1 MSEAAHETPEARLN
15 QTVAGFNIY
24 RTPGVRDQVPPV
36 QVSTWYQG
44 ILVNGAAEVLQAE
57 GECAVFELGA
67 EQINALEH
75 TRVVFVE
82 SPVHGTC
89 FSALIAELNSALQ
102 TVTLSHFQPFRD
114 FMERRDWPRVPPSH
128 AMLVR
133 LTQGSQELS
142 GRVVDI
148 AVKSLCGVFDR
159 SAMQQVADSHDVELH
174 VWGEHEA
181 VDPLTDFNASGRIIR
196 MNAVSGSNPA
206 ASRVVIALDTY
217 PALER
222 VLNTYVARRELEVM
236 ATLAVEPERVF
247 DQTLE
252 VHAYTGKYGADS

>member
-24 RTPGVRDQVPPV
+24 RTPGVRDQIPPA

-44 ILVNGAAEVLQAE
+44 ILVSGAAEVLAAE
-57 GECAVFELGA
+57 DECVVFALGA
-67 EQINALEH
+67 EQIKALEH
-75 TRVVFVE
+75 TRTVFVE
-82 SPVHGTC
+82 SPVHGIC
-89 FSALIAELNSALQ
+89 YSALIADLNPLTQ
-102 TVTLSHFQPFRD
+102 TVTLAHFQPFRD

-133 LTQGSQELS
+133 ITAGDQELC

-148 AVKSLCGVFDR
+148 SVKSLCGVFERD
-159 SAMQQVADSHDVELH
+159 AMKQLGDSHEVDLH
-174 VWGEHEA
+174 VWGEHESA
-181 VDPLTDFNASGRIIR
+181 NPLTDFNASGEVIR
-196 MNAVSGSNPA
+196 VNDLTGSKPA
-206 ASRVVIALDTY
+206 ASRVVIGLTAY

-247 DQTLE
+247 EQTLE
-252 VHAYTGKYGADS
+252 MHAYTGKWGPNG